1 MSTAKKVILPS
12 EPDLEQIFQE
22 AKSQYLDGVPNPYK
36 PAVVYVTVAVG
47 EELDTD
53 PGKAQFS
60 YRLSEGPVYAGDALF
75 ADVPFYRL
83 PYFIC
88 KGFTSRDSISDAA
101 SKMRKELDDAVR
113 RNYQHTRHPLT
124 RTSVV
129 GPPTPERLEQILS
142 KRPLK
147 PSDFEYRTYPKPYEE
162 DASEVA
168 RKTLRDQLDKLKK
181 ESAGGGSLYNEEASR
196 GQYHPEDYDAP
207 QMDLYNKLRA
217 ASAQAASVAPYNPD
231 GLPPGR
237 RPAAPP
243 GFGLGGLGFG
253 GFRPGVS
260 SNITE
265 SVTAA
270 ETIANAMNKLAQ
282 SAYSSRSSRKPNPG
296 DHDHEAARARIR
308 AFLRSPQGERLLS
321 RHRSR

>member
-53 PGKAQFS
+53 PGKAQVA

-75 ADVPFYRL
+75 ADCPFYRL
-83 PYFIC
+83 PYFVC
-88 KGFTSRDSISDAA
+88 KGFTSRDSSADAA

-113 RNYQHTRHPLT
+113 RNYQHTRHPLS
-124 RTSVV
+124 RTAVV

-147 PSDFEYRTYPKPYEE
+147 PSDFEYRTYPKPYDE
-162 DASEVA
+162 DASKVA
-168 RKTLRDQLDKLKK
+168 RKTLRDQLDKLKQ
-181 ESAGGGSLYNEEASR
+181 ESAGGGSLYNDEASR
-196 GQYHPEDYDAP
+196 GQYHPEDYDGP

-217 ASAQAASVAPYNPD
+217 MSAQAAAVSPSNPD

-237 RPAAPP
+237 RPVAPP
-243 GFGLGGLGFG
+243 GFGFGGLGFG
-253 GFRPGVS
+253 GFGPGVS
-260 SNITE
+260 SSNIGE
-265 SVTAA
+265 SVAAA
-270 ETIANAMNKLAQ
+270 ETIAKAMSKLAEH
-282 SAYSSRSSRKPNPG
+282 SYSSRKSNPG
-296 DHDHEAARARIR
+296 DRDHEAARARIR
-308 AFLRSPQGERLLS
+308 AFLRSPQGEHLLS